1 MAPYVYQIFFGACQ
15 KLIRADIALTLF
27 IQHGTFTKAIDFCK
41 DFCNSKLRQVKI
53 QPYLYS
59 MELLQ
64 LIALNQK
71 LRQGKI

>member
-1 MAPYVYQIFFGACQ
+1 MELLQ
-15 KLIRADIALTLF
+15 LIALN
-27 IQHGTFTKAIDFCK
+27 Q
-41 DFCNSKLRQVKI
+41 KLRQGKI

-71 LRQGKI
+71 LRLGKI